1 MAKVTILGAGLM
13 GTAVA
18 WPLADNGHEVRLVGT
33 HLDDAIIRSCLDRGY
48 HPRLKRQLPNSVMPY
63 YVRELPRA
71 LEGADL
77 IVSGVNSLGVRWIA
91 HTLGPLLWPGAKL
104 IAVTKGLEAAASGA
118 AGAVASGGGVRILPD
133 LLRDELPEGIRD
145 RVSLNAIGGPC
156 IAGELAGRRQTC
168 VVFTG
173 REPATLGWM
182 RDLFATEYY
191 HIWTSTDMVG
201 VEVCAALK
209 NAYTLAVG
217 MATGLLDQEG
227 GPDNAGA
234 GMSNLAAA
242 LFGAS
247 AREMTRIVGLLGGDP
262 ANVSWLPGV
271 GDQYV
276 TCVGGRTIRMGRLLG
291 AGLTYTEAVLRL
303 AGETLEG
310 VYIVKQMA
318 QVLPEWERQGKI
330 GRDELLLLR
339 MLCRVITEDAKVD
352 IPFDRLFA

>member
-18 WPLADNGHEVRLVGT
+18 WPLVDNGHEVRLVGT
-33 HLDDAIIRSCLDRGY
+33 HLDDGLIRSCLDRGY
-48 HPRLKRQLPNSVMPY
+48 HPRLKRQLPDGIMPY
-63 YVRELPRA
+63 YVRDLPQA
-71 LEGADL
+71 LEDADL
-77 IVSGVNSLGVRWIA
+77 IVSGVNSLGVRWLA

-104 IAVTKGLEAAASGA
+104 IVVTKGLEAGA
-118 AGAVASGGGVRILPD
+118 GGEVRILPD
-133 LLRDELPEGIRD
+133 LLRDELPAGTRD
-145 RVSLNAIGGPC
+145 QVSLNAIAGPC

-173 REPATLGWM
+173 QDAETLDGI
-182 RDLFATEYY
+182 RKLFATPYY
-191 HIWTSTDMVG
+191 HIWTSTDVMG

-217 MATGLLDQEG
+217 IATGLLDLDG
-227 GPDNAGA
+227 GPDSAGA
-234 GMSNLAAA
+234 GMHNLAAA

-247 AREMTRIVGLLGGDP
+247 AREMTRIVGLLGGD
-262 ANVSWLPGV
+262 ASAVTWLPGV

-291 AGLTYTEAVLRL
+291 AGLTYTEAVLQM

-318 QVLPEWERQGKI
+318 QVLPEWERSGKI
-330 GRDELLLLR
+330 APDELPLLR
-339 MLCRVITEDAKVD
+339 MLLPGHHGRREARH
-352 IPFDRLFA
+352 PL

>member
-18 WPLADNGHEVRLVGT
+18 WPLADNGHDVRLVGT

-48 HPRLKRQLPNSVMPY
+48 HPRLKRQLPDGVMPY
-63 YVRELPRA
+63 TVKELPRA
-71 LEGADL
+71 LDGADL

-104 IAVTKGLEAAASGA
+104 ISVTKGLEAGA
-118 AGAVASGGGVRILPD
+118 RGDVTILPH
-133 LLRDELPEGIRD
+133 LLRDELPAGIRE
-145 RVSLNAIGGPC
+145 RVNLNAIGGPC

-173 REPATLGWM
+173 PDAATLDWM
-182 RDLFATEYY
+182 RGLFATKYY

-217 MATGLLDQEG
+217 MAIGLLDQDG

-234 GMSNLAAA
+234 SMHNLAAA

-247 AREMTRIVGLLGGDP
+247 AREMTRIVGILGGDP
-262 ANVSWLPGV
+262 ANVTWLPGV

-291 AGLTYTEAVLRL
+291 AGLTYTQAVLQM

-318 QVLPEWERQGKI
+318 QVIPEWERQGMI
-330 GRDELLLLR
+330 GREELPLLR
-339 MLCRVITEDAKVD
+339 LLIRVITEDAKVD
-352 IPFDRLFA
+352 VPFHTLFG

>member
-1 MAKVTILGAGLM
+1 MAKVIILGAGLM

-18 WPLADNGHEVRLVGT
+18 WPLADNGHDVRLVGT
-33 HLDDAIIRSCLDRGY
+33 HLDGAIIKSCLDRGW
-48 HPRLKRQLPNSVMPY
+48 HPKLKRQLPDGIMPY
-63 YVRELPRA
+63 YLEELPKA

-91 HTLGPLLWPGAKL
+91 HTLGPLLRPGATL
-104 IAVTKGLEAAASGA
+104 IAVTKGLEAGD
-118 AGAVASGGGVRILPD
+118 GGTVRILPD
-133 LLRDELPEGIRD
+133 LLHDELPSEIRD

-156 IAGELAGRRQTC
+156 IAGELAGRRHTS

-173 REPATLGWM
+173 RDAETLQ
-182 RDLFATEYY
+182 RIRAIFKTNYY
-191 HIWTSTDMVG
+191 HVWTSTDMVG

-217 MATGLLDQEG
+217 MATGMLDLEG
-227 GPDNAGA
+227 GADDAGA
-234 GMSNLAAA
+234 SMHNVAAA

-247 AREMTRIVGLLGGDP
+247 AREMSRIVGLLGGGIE
-262 ANVSWLPGV
+262 NVPWLPGV

-291 AGLTYTEAVLRL
+291 AGLTYTEAVLQM

-318 QVLPEWERQGKI
+318 QVLPTWEQEGKI
-330 GRDELLLLR
+330 GRNELPLLR
-339 MLCRVITEDAKVD
+339 MLCRVITEDAKVEV
-352 IPFDRLFA
+352 PFDRLFD

>member
-13 GTAVA
+13 GSAVA

-33 HLDDAIIRSCLDRGY
+33 HLDDAIIKSCLDRGY
-48 HPRLKRQLPNSVMPY
+48 HPRLKRQLPDGIMPY
-63 YVRELPRA
+63 YVKELPRA

-104 IAVTKGLEAAASGA
+104 IAVTKGLEAG
-118 AGAVASGGGVRILPD
+118 SGGALRILPD
-133 LLRDELPEGIRD
+133 LLRDELPEGLRD

-168 VVFTG
+168 VVFAG
-173 REPATLGWM
+173 RDDQTLDEL
-182 RDLFATEYY
+182 RKLFATKYY
-191 HIWTSTDMVG
+191 HVWTSTDLVG

-217 MATGLLDQEG
+217 MATGFLDLDG
-227 GPDNAGA
+227 GPDDAGA
-234 GMSNLAAA
+234 NMHNLAAA

-247 AREMTRIVGLLGGDP
+247 AREMKRIVTLMGGDP
-262 ANVSWLPGV
+262 EHITGLPGV

-291 AGLTYTEAVLRL
+291 AGLTYTEAVLQM

-318 QVLPEWERQGKI
+318 QALPEWERQGKI
-330 GRDELLLLR
+330 GRDELPLLR
-339 MLCRVITEDAKVD
+339 MLCRVITEDARAN
-352 IPFDRLFA
+352 IPFDRLFG

>member
-1 MAKVTILGAGLM
+1 MARITILGAGLM

-18 WPLADNGHEVRLVGT
+18 WPLVDNGHDVRLVGT
-33 HLDDAIIRSCLDRGY
+33 HLDAAIIRSCLDRGF
-48 HPRLKRQLPNSVMPY
+48 HPKLKRQLPDGIMPY
-63 YVRELPRA
+63 TVEELPKA

-91 HTLGPLLWPGAKL
+91 HTLGPLLWPRATL
-104 IAVTKGLEAAASGA
+104 IAITKGLEAG
-118 AGAVASGGGVRILPD
+118 SGGGIRILPD
-133 LLRDELPEGIRD
+133 LLHDELPADIRD

-156 IAGELAGRRQTC
+156 IAGELAGRRHTT

-173 REPATLGWM
+173 KDADILGQV
-182 RDLFATEYY
+182 RSLFANKYY
-191 HIWTSTDMVG
+191 HVWTSTDMIG

-217 MATGLLDQEG
+217 MATGMLDLEG
-227 GPDNAGA
+227 GPDDAGA
-234 GMSNLAAA
+234 SMHNVAAA

-247 AREMTRIVGLLGGDP
+247 AREMTRIVGLLGGGIE
-262 ANVSWLPGV
+262 NVPWLPGV

-291 AGLTYTEAVLRL
+291 AGLTYTEAVLQM

-310 VYIVKQMA
+310 VYIVQQMA
-318 QVLPEWERQGKI
+318 QVLPEWEQQGKI
-330 GRDELLLLR
+330 GRQELPLLR
-339 MLCRVITEDAKVD
+339 MLIRVVTEDAKVD
-352 IPFDRLFA
+352 VPFDRLFD

>member
-18 WPLADNGHEVRLVGT
+18 WPLVDNGHEVRLVGT
-33 HLDDAIIRSCLDRGY
+33 HLDTAIIRSCFDRGW
-48 HPRLKRQLPNSVMPY
+48 HPRLKRQLPDGITPH
-63 YVRELPRA
+63 YVEELPGA

-91 HTLGPLLWPGAKL
+91 HTLRPLLWPGATI
-104 IAVTKGLEAAASGA
+104 IAVTKGLEAGA
-118 AGAVASGGGVRILPD
+118 NGSLQILPD
-133 LLRDELPEGIRD
+133 LLHDELPAEIRD
-145 RVSLNAIGGPC
+145 QVSLNAIGGPC
-156 IAGELAGRRQTC
+156 IAGELAGRRNTC

-173 REPATLGWM
+173 RDAEPLS
-182 RDLFATEYY
+182 RLRSIFAGKYY
-191 HIWTSTDMVG
+191 HIWTSTDIIG

-217 MATGLLDQEG
+217 MAGGMLDLEG
-227 GPDNAGA
+227 GLDDAGA
-234 GMSNLAAA
+234 SMHNVAAA

-247 AREMTRIVGLLGGDP
+247 AREMTRIVSLMGGGIE
-262 ANVSWLPGV
+262 NVPWLPGV

-291 AGLTYTEAVLRL
+291 AGLTYTEAVLQM

-310 VYIVKQMA
+310 IYIVQQIA

-330 GRDELLLLR
+330 GPRELPLMR
-339 MLCRVITEDAKVD
+339 MLCRVVTEGARVE
-352 IPFDRLFA
+352 IPFDRLFD